1 MEFSLRPIFPFLYA
15 SVLVTAIGPKLG
27 NLDLQALMM
36 SIPVK
41 HSVLV
46 KYENKESTTR
56 KHLESPFIVIHS
68 CS

>member
-1 MEFSLRPIFPFLYA
+1 MEFKLRSKFPFLYA
-15 SVLVTAIGPKLG
+15 SVLVTAIWPKLG
-27 NLDLQALMM
+27 NLDLQTLMI

-41 HSVLV
+41 HSVRV
-46 KYENKESTTR
+46 KYENKESTAR